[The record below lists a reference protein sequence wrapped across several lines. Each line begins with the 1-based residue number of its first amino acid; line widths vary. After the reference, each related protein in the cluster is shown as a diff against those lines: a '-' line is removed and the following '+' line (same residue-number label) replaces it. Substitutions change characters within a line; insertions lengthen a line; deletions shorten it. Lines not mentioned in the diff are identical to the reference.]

1 MTLLHTIR
9 GVQDQLEVFDS
20 KIAITPKGFLGFINK
35 GIKGTK
41 EIPFTSITAI
51 QLKKARL
58 TSGYIQFTVSGG
70 NESRGGIFSATKD
83 ENTFMFIHKHN
94 DVMTEIKDYIESR
107 MAESRVPQTSVSI
120 ASLSDEIQKLAQLHE
135 QGILSAE
142 EFQSAKNR
150 LITKH

>member
-1 MTLLHTIR
+1 MTPYPYTIR

-20 KIAITPKGFLGFINK
+20 KIAITPKGVLGFLNK
-35 GIKGTK
+35 GIKGKK

-51 QLKKARL
+51 QLKKSRL
-58 TSGYIQFTVSGG
+58 TSGYIQFSVLGG

-83 ENTFMFIHKHN
+83 ENTFMFINKHN
-94 DVMTEIKDYIESR
+94 DVMTEIKDYIER
-107 MAESRVPQTSVSI
+107 QIAELRIPQTSSSTM
-120 ASLSDEIQKLAQLHE
+120 SLSDEIQKLAQLYA

-150 LITKH
+150 LII